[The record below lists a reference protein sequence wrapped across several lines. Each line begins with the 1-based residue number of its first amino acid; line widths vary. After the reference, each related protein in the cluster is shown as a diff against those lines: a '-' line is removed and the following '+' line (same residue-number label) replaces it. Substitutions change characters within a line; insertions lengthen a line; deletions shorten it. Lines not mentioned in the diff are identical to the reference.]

1 MLRTSL
7 RSYLLDLA
15 TRVKLRR
22 PPPFNEWLYRDKG
35 QIGAAE
41 VSAECAAM
49 DRSRYHLNAI
59 PRLLPIVTAA
69 VIGVSLSLATYFA
82 IAVGGTLGCWA
93 RYAMTNLVQTVYG
106 RDFPYATLSINLLGS
121 FLMGFL
127 FIETLDRLTISPA
140 LRTGIL
146 TGVLGGY
153 TTFSTFEME
162 TLLLVEQGEPMRAV
176 LYIVLSVVLGFLCAF
191 GGAYIARNL

>member
-1 MLRTSL
+1 MHERM
-7 RSYLLDLA
+7 RQ
-15 TRVKLRR
+15 RM
-22 PPPFNEWLYRDKG
+22 W
-35 QIGAAE
+35 
-41 VSAECAAM
+41 
-49 DRSRYHLNAI
+49 
-59 PRLLPIVTAA
+59 
-69 VIGVSLSLATYFA
+69 TYFA

-93 RYAMTNLVQTVYG
+93 RYAMTNLVQTIYG

-127 FIETLDRLTISPA
+127 FIETLERLTISPV

-146 TGVLGGY
+146 TGALGGY

-162 TLLLVEQGEPMRAV
+162 TLLLVEQGEPVSAM
-176 LYIVLSVVLGFLCAF
+176 LYIVLSVGLGFLCAF

>member
-1 MLRTSL
+1 MSGRWRRHVLM
-7 RSYLLDLA
+7 YL
-15 TRVKLRR
+15 
-22 PPPFNEWLYRDKG
+22 
-35 QIGAAE
+35 
-41 VSAECAAM
+41 
-49 DRSRYHLNAI
+49 
-59 PRLLPIVTAA
+59 
-69 VIGVSLSLATYFA
+69 A

-93 RYAMTNLVQTVYG
+93 RYAMTNLVQAVYG
-106 RDFPYATLSINLLGS
+106 REFPYATLSINLLGA

-127 FIETLDRLTISPA
+127 FIETLERLTISPI

-162 TLLLVEQGEPMRAV
+162 TLLLVEQGEAWKAV
-176 LYIVLSVVLGFLCAF
+176 LYIVLSVGLGFVCAF